1 MRMSLMFAAVT
12 LLTGINLFFIP
23 FQPVPAL
30 WGYPRHCFC
39 SD

>member
-23 FQPVPAL
+23 FQPVP
-30 WGYPRHCFC
+30 GFVE
-39 SD
+39 

>member
-23 FQPVPAL
+23 FQPVPACGAIRPL
-30 WGYPRHCFC
+30 LLF
-39 SD
+39 